1 MTIIEPN
8 DNLGPVRSP
17 FMFTYIYIGYI
28 VGVFQGAGTAYPS
41 RAPVFIPGVFGWV
54 RVAHLFSF
62 LCCVFALLFF
72 AVLCL
77 VCPVLHVSLVC
88 LCLIAL
94 SVFSNVYLSIISNH
108 YVIHTIYSCNFHTG
122 NF

>member
-72 AVLCL
+72 AVLSL
-77 VCPVLHVSLVC
+77 VCPVL
-88 LCLIAL
+88 L
-94 SVFSNVYLSIISNH
+94 SEKFFMLL
-108 YVIHTIYSCNFHTG
+108 
-122 NF
+122 